1 MFKKKNSDTPLLDYG
16 SSSTSEDEGKE
27 DELIMDDD
35 TAGSGHIDWWFGCL
49 GSISR
54 ERERKW
60 IFRLLDPGLLWAIA
74 HGCAGCRPPRAT
86 RCCSSALYCPR
97 RSDQRLS
104 ISMPVF
110 FVLFLF
116 KGFT

>member
-1 MFKKKNSDTPLLDYG
+1 MFKKKNSYTSLLDYG

-35 TAGSGHIDWWFGCL
+35 TAGSGHIDWWFGFL

-54 ERERKW
+54 EREKKW
-60 IFRLLDPGLLWAIA
+60 IFRLQDPGLLWAIA
-74 HGCAGCRPPRAT
+74 HGCAGCRRPRAT
-86 RCCSSALYCPR
+86 SCCSSALYCPR
-97 RSDQRLS
+97 RSDRRLS

-116 KGFT
+116 EGFT